1 MTRRRLTATCAAAI
15 ALALSGCAE
24 VEPTLE
30 LGTGDRGF
38 EPIEDGQDLPM
49 IEGAQGGWH
58 LWISLRTRGLD
69 PEDARVELAVSPLEA
84 GRPRQTR
91 ILTADLEPHDGYHAL
106 IGVVMVM
113 SLPECFQAREVLVEA
128 ALTDRAGRS
137 ETDERVVVPRW
148 HEPIGE
154 CTR

>member
-58 LWISLRTRGLD
+58 LWISLRTTGLD
-69 PEDARVELAVSPLEA
+69 PSDARVAMAVAPLEA
-84 GRPRQTR
+84 GRPRQER
-91 ILTADLEPHDGYHAL
+91 ILEVDLQPHEGYHRL
-106 IGVVMVM
+106 IGVPMVM
-113 SLPECFQAREVLVEA
+113 SLPECFQNRVVLVEVTV
-128 ALTDRAGRS
+128 TDRGGRTES
-137 ETDERVVVPRW
+137 DERVVVPRW

-154 CTR
+154 CGP